1 MTHIPMGA
9 TYERLVQMA
18 LLNEEEKGK
27 KETKAENSQGKKEVK
42 PNDSHNK
49 KVDSEKEVKND
60 NSRDKRKC
68 NFCGTEGHIAKDCRK
83 RKRKLGECFHCGET
97 GHISKDCPKKQ
108 TGPSGVTSLTSP
120 RCFVLSCFSPRSY
133 LENHR

>member
-1 MTHIPMGA
+1 
-9 TYERLVQMA
+9 MA
-18 LLNEEEKGK
+18 LLNEEDKGK

-49 KVDSEKEVKND
+49 KVDSEKEGKNG
-60 NSRDKRKC
+60 NSHDKRKC

-83 RKRKLGECFHCGET
+83 RKRKQGECFHCGET
-97 GHISKDCPKKQ
+97 GHISKDFPEKQ
-108 TGPSGVTSLTSP
+108 TGPSGGTSLTYS
-120 RCFVLSCFSPRSY
+120 RCFVLSYFSPRSY